1 MELQQQ
7 IAFEHADSL
16 IGYELDVIIDEEV
29 EEGVYI
35 GRSFADAP
43 EIDYNVFV
51 SGENLEI
58 GSMVPVE
65 IVRREDYDLI
75 GVAITEDVIE

>member
-1 MELQQQ
+1 MQQQ